1 MTTAGART
9 APSTRSGARRTPA
22 LTLVLLILLL
32 TAALVGI
39 DLLVLGRNNPVH
51 AFAPHYYMALGDS
64 LSFGYQPNLDFTGGF
79 ADDIFNDLRQ
89 ANVTGVVNYACIGET
104 TSTMIHGGCPGRI
117 AHHGSYTGPQLQAA
131 VDFLKDDRNHGRVSP
146 ITLEIG
152 SNDVIGDWNQTTCSA
167 SSTVAADLARMDSN
181 LTQVILPE
189 LLGALGASTN
199 ATNGD
204 LHMLNYYNPYAKE
217 CPGSAPFVHMLNS
230 HLQADAARFRVSVV
244 DVYSAFGGDA
254 GMASHVCDYTWI
266 CDSSFH
272 DIHPTTQGYQ
282 VIAKAVEL
290 TLGLPGTAPLPG
302 ALPASGDVLL
312 APVAA
317 FWRRPGVRAQM
328 GGPICAT

>member
-1 MTTAGART
+1 MTTTGTRT
-9 APSTRSGARRTPA
+9 ASSSQSTARRTPV
-22 LTLVLLILLL
+22 LTLILLTILL

-39 DLLVLGRNNPVH
+39 DLLVLSRNNPVH
-51 AFAPHYYMALGDS
+51 ALAPHYYMALGDS
-64 LSFGYQPNLDFTGGF
+64 LSFGYQPNLDFTSGF

-89 ANVTGVVNYACIGET
+89 ADVTGVVNYACIGET

-131 VDFLKDDRNHGRVSP
+131 VDFLKDERNHGRVSP

-152 SNDVIGDWNQTTCSA
+152 SNDVISDLNQTTCTA
-167 SSTVAADLARMDSN
+167 SSNAAADLARMDSN

-189 LLGALGASTN
+189 LLGALGAGTN
-199 ATNGD
+199 ASNGD

-217 CPGSAPFVHMLNS
+217 CQGSTTFVHLLNN

-244 DVYSAFGGDA
+244 NVYSAFGGDA
-254 GMASHVCDYTWI
+254 GMASHICDYTWI
-266 CDSSFH
+266 CDSRFH
-272 DIHPTTQGYQ
+272 DIHPTNQGYQ

-302 ALPASGDVLL
+302 ALPASGDAGL
-312 APVAA
+312 PVAA
-317 FWRRPGVRAQM
+317 FWRRLDVSAQM